1 MRIIQIS
8 DSHIAHDIPQRLADL
23 ETCIEAVNE
32 LAPDLVIHTG
42 DITHNALSQ
51 EYIEAH
57 SRLETLAAPYYVL
70 NGNKDSRDLIL
81 KTFIDHDYLQRGN
94 GFFQYSIEHK
104 KVRRENTSKG
114 ELCSTRLNHLKAMLA
129 KDTSK
134 PALIFMHHSPF
145 VVEEIPDPC
154 QFHQL
159 EGTIGCL
166 PVHVLSCM
174 ATDLRKGKLSE
185 EDKTRPMYRVIDIA
199 D

>member
-104 KVRRENTSKG
+104 KVRCLVIDTVRENTSKG

-129 KDTSK
+129 EDTSK

-145 VVEEIPDPC
+145 MVEEIPDPC
-154 QFHQL
+154 QFHQWDQVYAL
-159 EGTIGCL
+159 EKL
-166 PVHVLSCM
+166 LS
-174 ATDLRKGKLSE
+174 
-185 EDKTRPMYRVIDIA
+185 
-199 D
+199 